1 MSNVNYAIIF
11 KGEIIDG
18 FQVIS
23 VKANLAKL
31 LKIDAEKMVTLFSGK
46 QIVIKR
52 TANKTQAIILA
63 RALKKIGADIKVR
76 AIKQSPEQ
84 SKAQSKAQA
93 KEQAKAQPPNPD
105 KASTL
110 GLAPNKGFIVKPA
123 APVPAPNLDLSGM
136 SVAKNDDT
144 FLAEPTEPEY
154 LDLDLSEYSVQ
165 DNDGSPLV
173 EASTDEVPTIDAPD
187 FGLDKPG
194 AVLET
199 IPDDR
204 ELLKPDT
211 TGMSLAATG
220 SDLIEP
226 EEKGQEPPPKAPDT
240 SGFKLVP
247 NSD

>member
-1 MSNVNYAIIF
+1 MSNVTYAIIF

-63 RALKKIGADIKVR
+63 KALKKIGADIKVR

-84 SKAQSKAQA
+84 SKAQA
-93 KEQAKAQPPNPD
+93 KTKAQPPNPD
-105 KASTL
+105 KASTW
-110 GLAPNKGFIVKPA
+110 GLAPNTGFIVKPA
-123 APVPAPNLDLSGM
+123 PPVPAPNLDLSGM
-136 SVAKNDDT
+136 SVAKNDGT
-144 FLAEPTEPEY
+144 FLAEPAEPEY

-173 EASTDEVPTIDAPD
+173 DASTDEVPTIDAPD

-204 ELLKPDT
+204 ELLNPDT

-226 EEKGQEPPPKAPDT
+226 EEKGKEPPPKAPDT